1 MKKVLLLMVVSV
13 ILICILS
20 GCNAHIHKYTD
31 VTCTSPKICEECG
44 KIAKEALGHKYT
56 DATCTSASVCS
67 RCKSVGRNALGH
79 DFIFNE
85 EDTCTSYSHCSR
97 CGLTSGEMRGHM
109 YIDATCTTSKVCTR
123 CNYVAHDALGHDFS
137 SSTCTSAQICKRCG
151 EKQGMALGHD
161 YSEATCNAPKTCK
174 RCGGTDGVA
183 LGHTYAENICI
194 RCGQIDP
201 ESLPVGLDKLYLID
215 NVDYSCS
222 TDSFT
227 DTYGNIYNEAVHIYK
242 YTWLSR
248 DGFSIHNL
256 DSKYSSF
263 SGSLVAGNDMHALV
277 TVKIYVDDVLK
288 FSTSNF
294 SRDTGKIDFEIDVS
308 NAKKLKI
315 VVKSTY
321 NSKYHIAIVNAEL
334 IK

>member
-137 SSTCTSAQICKRCG
+137 SATCTSAQICKRCG

-161 YSEATCNAPKTCK
+161 YSEATCNVPKTCK

-201 ESLPVGLDKLYLID
+201 ESLPVGLDKLHLID
-215 NVDYSCS
+215 AWGYTCS
-222 TDSFT
+222 KDIFT
-227 DTYGNIYNEAVHIYK
+227 DTFGNKYNNAAHVYRSGYLVHEL
-242 YTWLSR
+242 YT
-248 DGFSIHNL
+248 IHNL
-256 DSKYSSF
+256 NDKYSVF
-263 SGSLVAGNDMHALV
+263 SGSIVAGNDMNN
-277 TVKIYVDDVLK
+277 TVAVNIYVDDVLK

-294 SRDTGKIDFEIDVS
+294 TRETGKVDFEIDVL
-308 NAKKLKI
+308 NANKLKI
-315 VVKSTY
+315 VVSYGGYLT
-321 NSKYHIAIVNAEL
+321 HVAIVNAEL